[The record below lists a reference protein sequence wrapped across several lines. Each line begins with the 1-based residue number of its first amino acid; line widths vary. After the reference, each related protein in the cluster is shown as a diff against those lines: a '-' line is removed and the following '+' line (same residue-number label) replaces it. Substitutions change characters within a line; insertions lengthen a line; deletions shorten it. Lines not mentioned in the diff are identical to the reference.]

1 MGKAPLSEGVVL
13 QLEKDLIPISKE
25 YTQTIASGQ
34 STPRDIQQM
43 VDDCYKQLAILANDV
58 VTDPDI
64 EDEDRMKIAQNAM
77 LGKRMAE
84 QYPLSLEN
92 VLNES
97 PLVQGV
103 RDFDLQ
109 EFAESK
115 AREVVAARLLGMT
128 KESYFSAI
136 KQDGPGLVLGKTFSQ
151 DERLHPISVELRSG
165 LIADF
170 NQATTLDDFYSM
182 AQNRIQEAREKAKAE
197 LNPVLL

>member
-1 MGKAPLSEGVVL
+1 
-13 QLEKDLIPISKE
+13 
-25 YTQTIASGQ
+25 
-34 STPRDIQQM
+34 M
-43 VDDCYKQLAILANDV
+43 VDDCYKQLATLANDV

-92 VLNES
+92 ALNEN

-115 AREVVAARLLGMT
+115 AREVVATRLLGMT

-197 LNPVLL
+197 L